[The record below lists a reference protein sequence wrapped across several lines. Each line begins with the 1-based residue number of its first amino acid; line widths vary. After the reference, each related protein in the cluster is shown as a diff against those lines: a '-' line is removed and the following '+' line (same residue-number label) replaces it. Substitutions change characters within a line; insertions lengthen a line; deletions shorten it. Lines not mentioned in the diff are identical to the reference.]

1 MHIANMTFY
10 FSQHP
15 PDNVDEE
22 MLATAGLSPEELEN
36 IQPVFP
42 VEHDDNL
49 VLADTRVW
57 VNRLIADFGV
67 CPFTADADRAGIP
80 MGGLVS
86 FFLFFFVVS
95 FSTTLPLPLPT
106 LALTLLLP
114 YPSNFHLIQN
124 LQIILFILRV
134 RYTVSRAKNCDQAF
148 LAYWKEVQALLSV
161 PERDIS
167 TVLLVFPEF
176 DLFGNYEVFENY
188 CDSLSDSLSCS
199 SLALED
205 EVQLVFFHPQYSFR
219 DGNARA
225 GLESGAAN
233 FARRSPWP
241 MINLL
246 RTPQVSNIK
255 SLLQTTPV
263 NLNHFKNKN
272 LNFIF
277 RYGQRKREFLQVPC
291 ISKTR
296 ID

>member
-1 MHIANMTFY
+1 MSIHCRCRSRRNTNGRV
-10 FSQHP
+10 S
-15 PDNVDEE
+15 
-22 MLATAGLSPEELEN
+22 
-36 IQPVFP
+36 VFQVP
-42 VEHDDNL
+42 
-49 VLADTRVW
+49 
-57 VNRLIADFGV
+57 
-67 CPFTADADRAGIP
+67 
-80 MGGLVS
+80 
-86 FFLFFFVVS
+86 
-95 FSTTLPLPLPT
+95 STLTLPLPALHLP
-106 LALTLLLP
+106 LPLTYP
-114 YPSNFHLIQN
+114 YPYPYPYPTHLTFLLKSQN
-124 LQIILFILRV
+124 HSFCTRV

-246 RTPQVSNIK
+246 RTPQVSKVIL
-255 SLLQTTPV
+255 SLYCKQP
-263 NLNHFKNKN
+263 
-272 LNFIF
+272 
-277 RYGQRKREFLQVPC
+277 R
-291 ISKTR
+291 
-296 ID
+296 